1 MKAILII
8 AHHCILP
15 GAYKGFEEI
24 LDKLHHDLPGTR
36 VASTSLL
43 DLENDLRTL
52 LREDVESVTLLP
64 FLLLNGQH
72 AKNDVPR
79 VVAKL
84 QAEFPQIPISLLPC
98 LGDWKEF
105 ANMVVAGLCTAQ
117 IDERTDLR
125 SYRRKTKDKYLSS
138 LVSRLSS
145 KSSLFSVELNLEG
158 RNVLVVGGGRIALRK
173 VKTLLPTGARITVVA
188 PQFDPEF
195 DYLRR
200 ENEAS
205 PLQTKDERVS
215 LKNDISLVSRPTLV
229 AMRTKGLRPKC
240 CPLSSLVLEQRPYAT
255 DDLRG
260 VFMVFICTDQPTVN
274 AQVSNDAR
282 ARRILVNNACDYL
295 DGDFI
300 VPARMD
306 FGENIAVTVSTQGR
320 APSLAKKLKQKIQT
334 EWAEGLEKEEN
345 AFFAQK

>member
-24 LDKLHHDLPGTR
+24 MDKLHHDLPGTR

-64 FLLLNGQH
+64 YLLLNGQH
-72 AKNDVPR
+72 TKNDVPK
-79 VVAKL
+79 VVAHL
-84 QAEFPQIPISLLPC
+84 QAEFPQIPITLLPC

-105 ANMVVAGLCTAQ
+105 ADMVVAGVRSAQTAHSQ
-117 IDERTDLR
+117 SATSATSHLKVPQERAH
-125 SYRRKTKDKYLSS
+125 SS
-138 LVSRLSS
+138 N
-145 KSSLFSVELNLEG
+145 LFSIELNLEG
-158 RNVLVVGGGRIALRK
+158 KNVLVVGGGRIALRK

-195 DYLRR
+195 ESLSSKG
-200 ENEAS
+200 EAR
-205 PLQTKDERVS
+205 PQT
-215 LKNDISLVSRPTLV
+215 
-229 AMRTKGLRPKC
+229 
-240 CPLSSLVLEQRPYAT
+240 SSLVTLINRPYEPL
-255 DDLRG
+255 DLRG
-260 VFMVFICTDQPTVN
+260 IFMVFICTDQPAVN
-274 AQVSNDAR
+274 AQVSNDAH

-320 APSLAKKLKQKIQT
+320 APSLAKKLKQKIQAD
-334 EWAEGLEKEEN
+334 WAEGLEQIERDFGK
-345 AFFAQK
+345 

>member
-24 LDKLHHDLPGTR
+24 LDRLHHDLPGTR

-64 FLLLNGQH
+64 YLLLNGQH
-72 AKNDVPR
+72 TKNDVPR

-84 QAEFPQIPISLLPC
+84 QAEFPQIPITLLPC

-105 ANMVVAGLCTAQ
+105 SSMVVCGIRNAQ
-117 IDERTDLR
+117 LDEKK
-125 SYRRKTKDKYLSS
+125 SAES

-145 KSSLFSVELNLEG
+145 KTSNLFSIELNLEG

-173 VKTLLPTGARITVVA
+173 VKTLIPTGAHITVVA

-195 DYLRR
+195 NALCRH
-200 ENEAS
+200 S
-205 PLQTKDERVS
+205 ERSEESSCFSNSATVEPTS
-215 LKNDISLVSRPTLV
+215 ITLK
-229 AMRTKGLRPKC
+229 
-240 CPLSSLVLEQRPYAT
+240 QRPYEPL
-255 DDLRG
+255 DLRC
-260 VFMVFICTDQPTVN
+260 VFMVFICTDQPAVN

-334 EWAEGLEKEEN
+334 EWADDLEQIEREFGK
-345 AFFAQK
+345 

>member
-84 QAEFPQIPISLLPC
+84 QAEFPQIPITLMPC

-105 ANMVVAGLCTAQ
+105 SDMVVRG
-117 IDERTDLR
+117 LR
-125 SYRRKTKDKYLSS
+125 SAQKDA
-138 LVSRLSS
+138 SRPAAQSTSRISQSTLHTSN
-145 KSSLFSVELNLEG
+145 LFSIELNLDG

-195 DYLRR
+195 QKFAPQSVILL
-200 ENEAS
+200 
-205 PLQTKDERVS
+205 P
-215 LKNDISLVSRPTLV
+215 
-229 AMRTKGLRPKC
+229 
-240 CPLSSLVLEQRPYAT
+240 RPYAT

-260 VFMVFICTDQPTVN
+260 VFMVFICTDKPAVN
-274 AQVSNDAR
+274 AQVSNDAH

-334 EWAEGLEKEEN
+334 EWAEGLEQVERD
-345 AFFAQK
+345 FLL

>member
-15 GAYKGFEEI
+15 GAYKGFEGI

-72 AKNDVPR
+72 SKNDVPR

-84 QAEFPQIPISLLPC
+84 QAEFPQIPITLMPC

-105 ANMVVAGLCTAQ
+105 ASMVVAGVRNAQ
-117 IDERTDLR
+117 NKLSQSASGATSHPKAPQERAHT
-125 SYRRKTKDKYLSS
+125 SN
-138 LVSRLSS
+138 
-145 KSSLFSVELNLEG
+145 LFSIELNLEG

-195 DYLRR
+195 
-200 ENEAS
+200 ENLSSKGEARPHTS
-205 PLQTKDERVS
+205 HLIT
-215 LKNDISLVSRPTLV
+215 LKN
-229 AMRTKGLRPKC
+229 
-240 CPLSSLVLEQRPYAT
+240 RPYEPL
-255 DDLRG
+255 DLRG
-260 VFMVFICTDQPTVN
+260 IFMVFICTDKPDVN
-274 AQVSNDAR
+274 ALVSNDAR

-334 EWAEGLEKEEN
+334 EWAEGLEQVERD
-345 AFFAQK
+345 FLH

>member
-24 LDKLHHDLPGTR
+24 LDRLHHDLPGTR

-43 DLENDLRTL
+43 DLENDLRTI

-64 FLLLNGQH
+64 YLLLNGQH
-72 AKNDVPR
+72 TKNDVPR

-84 QAEFPQIPISLLPC
+84 QAEFPQIPITLLPC

-105 ANMVVAGLCTAQ
+105 SSMVVCGICNAQ
-117 IDERTDLR
+117 LDERTLAEA
-125 SYRRKTKDKYLSS
+125 SCRRKTKENNALVEENHLSS

-145 KSSLFSVELNLEG
+145 KTSNLFSIELNLEG

-173 VKTLLPTGARITVVA
+173 VKTLIPTGARITVVA

-195 DYLRR
+195 NALYRHSER
-200 ENEAS
+200 SEESSCFSHSAS
-205 PLQTKDERVS
+205 AELSFSIT
-215 LKNDISLVSRPTLV
+215 LK
-229 AMRTKGLRPKC
+229 
-240 CPLSSLVLEQRPYAT
+240 QRPYEPL
-255 DDLRG
+255 DLRG
-260 VFMVFICTDQPTVN
+260 VFMVFICTDQPAVN

-320 APSLAKKLKQKIQT
+320 APSLAKKLKQKIQS
-334 EWAEGLEKEEN
+334 EWAEDL
-345 AFFAQK
+345 AQIEREFGK

>member
-15 GAYKGFEEI
+15 GAYKGFEGI

-72 AKNDVPR
+72 TKNDVPR

-84 QAEFPQIPISLLPC
+84 QEEFPQIPITLMPC

-105 ANMVVAGLCTAQ
+105 AGMVVNGIRNAQ
-117 IDERTDLR
+117 LDERTPADAG
-125 SYRRKTKDKYLSS
+125 YRRKTKENNDI
-138 LVSRLSS
+138 VEGNRLSS
-145 KSSLFSVELNLEG
+145 KTSNLFSIELNLEG

-173 VKTLLPTGARITVVA
+173 VKTLLPTGAHITVVA
-188 PQFDPEF
+188 PQIDPEF
-195 DYLRR
+195 
-200 ENEAS
+200 
-205 PLQTKDERVS
+205 TT
-215 LKNDISLVSRPTLV
+215 ISSIVIKSRPYE
-229 AMRTKGLRPKC
+229 
-240 CPLSSLVLEQRPYAT
+240 PL
-255 DDLRG
+255 DLRG
-260 VFMVFICTDQPTVN
+260 IFMVFICTDKPVVN

-334 EWAEGLEKEEN
+334 EWADGLEQVEREFGK
-345 AFFAQK
+345 

>member
-84 QAEFPQIPISLLPC
+84 QAEFPQIPVTLLPC
-98 LGDWKEF
+98 LGDWKAF
-105 ANMVVAGLCTAQ
+105 SDMVVSG
-117 IDERTDLR
+117 LR
-125 SYRRKTKDKYLSS
+125 SAQNQSENANASVTKPATSQNH
-138 LVSRLSS
+138 
-145 KSSLFSVELNLEG
+145 SLFSIELNLDG

-195 DYLRR
+195 ESLSSKG
-200 ENEAS
+200 EAR
-205 PLQTKDERVS
+205 PQT
-215 LKNDISLVSRPTLV
+215 
-229 AMRTKGLRPKC
+229 
-240 CPLSSLVLEQRPYAT
+240 SSLVTLINRPYEPL
-255 DDLRG
+255 DLRG
-260 VFMVFICTDQPTVN
+260 IFMVFICTDQPAVN

-320 APSLAKKLKQKIQT
+320 APSLAKKLKQKIQAD
-334 EWAEGLEKEEN
+334 WAEGLEQIERDFGK
-345 AFFAQK
+345 

>member
-24 LDKLHHDLPGTR
+24 LDRLHHDMPGTR

-43 DLENDLRTL
+43 DLENDLRAL

-64 FLLLNGQH
+64 YLLLNGQH
-72 AKNDVPR
+72 TKNDVPK
-79 VVAKL
+79 VVARL
-84 QAEFPQIPISLLPC
+84 QAEFPEIPITLLPC

-105 ANMVVAGLCTAQ
+105 ASMVVSGIRNAEIRNNVIASPVGAKQ
-117 IDERTDLR
+117 SI
-125 SYRRKTKDKYLSS
+125 SS
-138 LVSRLSS
+138 NSNF
-145 KSSLFSVELNLEG
+145 FSIELNLEG
-158 RNVLVVGGGRIALRK
+158 KNVLVVGGGRIALRK

-195 DYLRR
+195 ESLQSADKVAELSRR
-200 ENEAS
+200 AESAS
-205 PLQTKDERVS
+205 IT
-215 LKNDISLVSRPTLV
+215 LKT
-229 AMRTKGLRPKC
+229 
-240 CPLSSLVLEQRPYAT
+240 RPYEPL
-255 DDLRG
+255 DLRG
-260 VFMVFICTDQPTVN
+260 IFMVFICTDQPTVN

-306 FGENIAVTVSTQGR
+306 FGQNIAVTVSTQGR

-334 EWAEGLEKEEN
+334 EWAEGLEQVEKEFYES
-345 AFFAQK
+345 

>member
-15 GAYKGFEEI
+15 GAYKGFEGI

-72 AKNDVPR
+72 TKNDVPR

-84 QAEFPQIPISLLPC
+84 QEEFPQIPITLMPC

-105 ANMVVAGLCTAQ
+105 AGMVVNGIRKAQ
-117 IDERTDLR
+117 EPRSCAPSSSSVAESRT
-125 SYRRKTKDKYLSS
+125 SN
-138 LVSRLSS
+138 
-145 KSSLFSVELNLEG
+145 LFSIELNIEG

-173 VKTLLPTGARITVVA
+173 VKTLLPTGAHITVVA
-188 PQFDPEF
+188 PQIDPEF
-195 DYLRR
+195 TTIP
-200 ENEAS
+200 S
-205 PLQTKDERVS
+205 IV
-215 LKNDISLVSRPTLV
+215 LKN
-229 AMRTKGLRPKC
+229 
-240 CPLSSLVLEQRPYAT
+240 RPYEPL
-255 DDLRG
+255 DLRG
-260 VFMVFICTDQPTVN
+260 IFMVFICTDKPAIN

-320 APSLAKKLKQKIQT
+320 APSLAKKLKQKIQA
-334 EWAEGLEKEEN
+334 EWAEGLEQVEREFK
-345 AFFAQK
+345 

>member
-24 LDKLHHDLPGTR
+24 LDRLHQDLPGTR

-64 FLLLNGQH
+64 YLLLNGQH
-72 AKNDVPR
+72 TKNDVPR

-84 QAEFPQIPISLLPC
+84 QEEFPQIPITLLPC

-105 ANMVVAGLCTAQ
+105 SSMVVCGIRNAQNEISQSAAGVTSLLKAPQ
-117 IDERTDLR
+117 ER
-125 SYRRKTKDKYLSS
+125 SHSS
-138 LVSRLSS
+138 N
-145 KSSLFSVELNLEG
+145 LFSIELNLEG

-173 VKTLLPTGARITVVA
+173 VKTLIPTGAHITVVA

-195 DYLRR
+195 EMLK
-200 ENEAS
+200 A
-205 PLQTKDERVS
+205 DEPS
-215 LKNDISLVSRPTLV
+215 SITLK
-229 AMRTKGLRPKC
+229 
-240 CPLSSLVLEQRPYAT
+240 QRPYEPL
-255 DDLRG
+255 DLRC
-260 VFMVFICTDQPTVN
+260 VFMVFICTDQPAVN

-334 EWAEGLEKEEN
+334 DWAEDLVQIEK
-345 AFFAQK
+345 AFKKE

>member
-15 GAYKGFEEI
+15 GAYKGFETI
-24 LDKLHHDLPGTR
+24 LDRLHHDMPGTR

-72 AKNDVPR
+72 SKNDVPR

-84 QAEFPQIPISLLPC
+84 QAEFPQIPITLLPC
-98 LGDWKEF
+98 LGDWKDF
-105 ANMVVAGLCTAQ
+105 ADMVVAGIRNAQDACTCASSSSWSHECGDR
-117 IDERTDLR
+117 IHSERAH
-125 SYRRKTKDKYLSS
+125 SS
-138 LVSRLSS
+138 N
-145 KSSLFSVELNLEG
+145 LFSIEVNLEG
-158 RNVLVVGGGRIALRK
+158 KNVLVVGGGRIALRK

-195 DYLRR
+195 DALKSG
-200 ENEAS
+200 ESAS
-205 PLQTKDERVS
+205 SIT
-215 LKNDISLVSRPTLV
+215 LKN
-229 AMRTKGLRPKC
+229 
-240 CPLSSLVLEQRPYAT
+240 RPYEPL
-255 DDLRG
+255 DLRG
-260 VFMVFICTDQPTVN
+260 IFMVFICTDQPAVN

-334 EWAEGLEKEEN
+334 EWAEGLEQVERDFK
-345 AFFAQK
+345 

>member
-15 GAYKGFEEI
+15 GAYKGFEGI

-72 AKNDVPR
+72 TKNDVPR

-84 QAEFPQIPISLLPC
+84 QEEFPQIPITLMPC

-105 ANMVVAGLCTAQ
+105 AGMVVNGIRKAQ
-117 IDERTDLR
+117 EPRSCAPSSSSVAESRT
-125 SYRRKTKDKYLSS
+125 SN
-138 LVSRLSS
+138 
-145 KSSLFSVELNLEG
+145 LFSIELNLEG

-173 VKTLLPTGARITVVA
+173 VKTLLPTGAHITVVA
-188 PQFDPEF
+188 PQLDPEF
-195 DYLRR
+195 
-200 ENEAS
+200 
-205 PLQTKDERVS
+205 TT
-215 LKNDISLVSRPTLV
+215 ISSIVIKSRPYE
-229 AMRTKGLRPKC
+229 
-240 CPLSSLVLEQRPYAT
+240 PL
-255 DDLRG
+255 DLRG
-260 VFMVFICTDQPTVN
+260 IFMVFICTDKPVVN

-334 EWAEGLEKEEN
+334 EWADGLEQVEREFK
-345 AFFAQK
+345 

>member
-24 LDKLHHDLPGTR
+24 LDKLHHELPGTR

-79 VVAKL
+79 VVAKM
-84 QAEFPQIPISLLPC
+84 QAEFPQIPITLLPC
-98 LGDWKEF
+98 LGDWREF
-105 ANMVVAGLCTAQ
+105 ADMVVDGIRNAQ
-117 IDERTDLR
+117 ESNTCAPSSSSTPEPRT
-125 SYRRKTKDKYLSS
+125 SN
-138 LVSRLSS
+138 
-145 KSSLFSVELNLEG
+145 LFSIELNLEG
-158 RNVLVVGGGRIALRK
+158 KNVLVVGGGHIALRK

-195 DYLRR
+195 NTL
-200 ENEAS
+200 AS
-205 PLQTKDERVS
+205 AASIT
-215 LKNDISLVSRPTLV
+215 LKN
-229 AMRTKGLRPKC
+229 
-240 CPLSSLVLEQRPYAT
+240 RPYEPL
-255 DDLRG
+255 DLRG
-260 VFMVFICTDQPTVN
+260 IFMAFICTDKPAVN

-282 ARRILVNNACDYL
+282 TRRILVNNACDYL

-306 FGENIAVTVSTQGR
+306 FGKNIAVTVSTQGR
-320 APSLAKKLKQKIQT
+320 APSLAKKLKQKIQQ
-334 EWAEGLEKEEN
+334 EWAEGLEQAEQE
-345 AFFAQK
+345 FLL

>member
-24 LDKLHHDLPGTR
+24 MDKLHHDLPGTR

-52 LREDVESVTLLP
+52 LREDIESVTLLP

-72 AKNDVPR
+72 SKNDVPR

-84 QAEFPQIPISLLPC
+84 QAEFPQIPITLMPC

-105 ANMVVAGLCTAQ
+105 ASMVVAGVRNAQ
-117 IDERTDLR
+117 IENPQSASGATSHPKAPQERAHT
-125 SYRRKTKDKYLSS
+125 SN
-138 LVSRLSS
+138 
-145 KSSLFSVELNLEG
+145 LFSIELNLEG

-195 DYLRR
+195 TTIP
-200 ENEAS
+200 S
-205 PLQTKDERVS
+205 IV
-215 LKNDISLVSRPTLV
+215 LKSRPYE
-229 AMRTKGLRPKC
+229 
-240 CPLSSLVLEQRPYAT
+240 PL
-255 DDLRG
+255 DLRG
-260 VFMVFICTDQPTVN
+260 IFMVFICTDKPDIN

-334 EWAEGLEKEEN
+334 EWAEGLEQVERD
-345 AFFAQK
+345 FLH

>member
-64 FLLLNGQH
+64 YLLLNGQH
-72 AKNDVPR
+72 AKNDVPK
-79 VVAKL
+79 VVARL
-84 QAEFPQIPISLLPC
+84 QAEFPNIPITLLPC

-105 ANMVVAGLCTAQ
+105 ADMVVQGLRSAQ
-117 IDERTDLR
+117 IDERADLR
-125 SYRRKTKDKYLSS
+125 SYRRNTKEGPDSVIQQPLSS
-138 LVSRLSS
+138 LVSRPSS
-145 KSSLFSVELNLEG
+145 KLFSIEINLEG
-158 RNVLVVGGGRIALRK
+158 KNVLVVGGGRIALRK
-173 VKTLLPTGARITVVA
+173 VKTLMPTGARITVVA
-188 PQFDPEF
+188 PQLDPEF
-195 DYLRR
+195 ESLGR
-200 ENEAS
+200 ENE
-205 PLQTKDERVS
+205 V
-215 LKNDISLVSRPTLV
+215 
-229 AMRTKGLRPKC
+229 
-240 CPLSSLVLEQRPYAT
+240 SSLVLKKRPYEPL
-255 DDLRG
+255 DLRS
-260 VFMVFICTDQPTVN
+260 VFMVFICTDQPAVN
-274 AQVSNDAR
+274 ARVSNDAR

-320 APSLAKKLKQKIQT
+320 APSLAKKLKQKIQ
-334 EWAEGLEKEEN
+334 EDWGEGLVQVERE
-345 AFFAQK
+345 FLL

>member
-15 GAYKGFEEI
+15 GAYKGFEGI

-72 AKNDVPR
+72 TKNDVPR

-84 QAEFPQIPISLLPC
+84 QEEFPQIPITLMPC

-105 ANMVVAGLCTAQ
+105 AGMVVNGIRKAQ
-117 IDERTDLR
+117 EPRSCAPSSSSVAESRT
-125 SYRRKTKDKYLSS
+125 SN
-138 LVSRLSS
+138 
-145 KSSLFSVELNLEG
+145 LFSIELNIEG

-173 VKTLLPTGARITVVA
+173 VKTLLPTGAHITVVA
-188 PQFDPEF
+188 PQIDPEF
-195 DYLRR
+195 TTIP
-200 ENEAS
+200 S
-205 PLQTKDERVS
+205 IV
-215 LKNDISLVSRPTLV
+215 LKN
-229 AMRTKGLRPKC
+229 
-240 CPLSSLVLEQRPYAT
+240 RPYEPL
-255 DDLRG
+255 DLRG
-260 VFMVFICTDQPTVN
+260 IFMVFICTDKPAIN

-306 FGENIAVTVSTQGR
+306 FGKNIAVTVSTQGR

-334 EWAEGLEKEEN
+334 EWADGLEQVEREFK
-345 AFFAQK
+345 

>member
-79 VVAKL
+79 VVARL
-84 QAEFPQIPISLLPC
+84 QAEFPQIPITLLPC

-105 ANMVVAGLCTAQ
+105 GNMVVEGVRNAQNEKPQSTAGTASHLNAPQ
-117 IDERTDLR
+117 AQPQ
-125 SYRRKTKDKYLSS
+125 SSS
-138 LVSRLSS
+138 LEPRASNLLSI
-145 KSSLFSVELNLEG
+145 ELNLEG

-195 DYLRR
+195 
-200 ENEAS
+200 ENLSSKGESRPRSSHFIA
-205 PLQTKDERVS
+205 
-215 LKNDISLVSRPTLV
+215 LKN
-229 AMRTKGLRPKC
+229 
-240 CPLSSLVLEQRPYAT
+240 RPYEPL
-255 DDLRG
+255 DLRG
-260 VFMVFICTDQPTVN
+260 IFMVFICTDQPAVN

-320 APSLAKKLKQKIQT
+320 APSLAKKLKQKILA
-334 EWAEGLEKEEN
+334 EWGKELEQVEKE
-345 AFFAQK
+345 FHI

>member
-24 LDKLHHDLPGTR
+24 LDRLHHDMPGTR

-43 DLENDLRTL
+43 DLENDLRAL

-64 FLLLNGQH
+64 YLLLNGQH
-72 AKNDVPR
+72 TKNDVPK
-79 VVAKL
+79 VVAHL
-84 QAEFPQIPISLLPC
+84 QAEYPQIPITLLPC

-105 ANMVVAGLCTAQ
+105 AGMVVSGIRNAQKENKKAHDQNGLAKS
-117 IDERTDLR
+117 DN
-125 SYRRKTKDKYLSS
+125 LSDTLNVVAS
-138 LVSRLSS
+138 PVGAKQSISS
-145 KSSLFSVELNLEG
+145 NSNFFSIELNLEG

-195 DYLRR
+195 KSLDSLTTPDSGMTGYAQKDFLTSVTLIKRAY
-200 ENEAS
+200 E
-205 PLQTKDERVS
+205 PL
-215 LKNDISLVSRPTLV
+215 
-229 AMRTKGLRPKC
+229 
-240 CPLSSLVLEQRPYAT
+240 
-255 DDLRG
+255 DLRC

-320 APSLAKKLKQKIQT
+320 APSLAKKLKQKIQA
-334 EWAEGLEKEEN
+334 EWAEGLEQVEKEFYES
-345 AFFAQK
+345 

>member
-15 GAYKGFEEI
+15 GAYKGFEGI

-72 AKNDVPR
+72 TKNDVPR

-84 QAEFPQIPISLLPC
+84 QEEFPQIPITLMPC
-98 LGDWKEF
+98 LGDWSEF
-105 ANMVVAGLCTAQ
+105 AAMVVNGIRNAQ
-117 IDERTDLR
+117 KETVRQ
-125 SYRRKTKDKYLSS
+125 SS
-138 LVSRLSS
+138 NSTLHTTHSTSHTS
-145 KSSLFSVELNLEG
+145 NLFSIELNLEG

-173 VKTLLPTGARITVVA
+173 VKTLLPTGAHITVVA
-188 PQFDPEF
+188 PQIDPEF
-195 DYLRR
+195 TTIP
-200 ENEAS
+200 S
-205 PLQTKDERVS
+205 IV
-215 LKNDISLVSRPTLV
+215 LKN
-229 AMRTKGLRPKC
+229 
-240 CPLSSLVLEQRPYAT
+240 RPYEPL
-255 DDLRG
+255 DLRG
-260 VFMVFICTDQPTVN
+260 IFMVFICTDKPAVN

-306 FGENIAVTVSTQGR
+306 FGENITVTVSTQGR
-320 APSLAKKLKQKIQT
+320 APSLAKKLKQKIQS
-334 EWAEGLEKEEN
+334 EWAEGLEQVERD
-345 AFFAQK
+345 FLH

>member
-24 LDKLHHDLPGTR
+24 LDQLHHDMPGTR

-43 DLENDLRTL
+43 DLENDLRAL

-64 FLLLNGQH
+64 YLLLNGQH
-72 AKNDVPR
+72 TKNDVPK
-79 VVAKL
+79 VVARL
-84 QAEFPQIPISLLPC
+84 QAEYPQIPITLLPC

-105 ANMVVAGLCTAQ
+105 AGMVVSGIRNAQ
-117 IDERTDLR
+117 KENK
-125 SYRRKTKDKYLSS
+125 KTHDQNRLAKSDNLSDTLNVVAS
-138 LVSRLSS
+138 PVGAKQSISS
-145 KSSLFSVELNLEG
+145 NSNFFSIELNLEG
-158 RNVLVVGGGRIALRK
+158 KNVLVVGGGRIALRK

-195 DYLRR
+195 ESLQSADKVAELSRR
-200 ENEAS
+200 AESAS
-205 PLQTKDERVS
+205 IT
-215 LKNDISLVSRPTLV
+215 LKT
-229 AMRTKGLRPKC
+229 
-240 CPLSSLVLEQRPYAT
+240 RPYEPL
-255 DDLRG
+255 DLRG
-260 VFMVFICTDQPTVN
+260 IFMVFICTDQPTVN

-334 EWAEGLEKEEN
+334 EWAEGLEQVEKEFYES
-345 AFFAQK
+345 

>member
-15 GAYKGFEEI
+15 GAYKGFEGI

-72 AKNDVPR
+72 TKNDVPR

-84 QAEFPQIPISLLPC
+84 QAEFPQIPITLLPC

-105 ANMVVAGLCTAQ
+105 ADMVVSGVRNAQ
-117 IDERTDLR
+117 VAHSQSTVGATSHLKAPQARAHA
-125 SYRRKTKDKYLSS
+125 SN
-138 LVSRLSS
+138 
-145 KSSLFSVELNLEG
+145 LFSIEVNLEG
-158 RNVLVVGGGRIALRK
+158 KNVLVVGGGRIALRK

-195 DYLRR
+195 
-200 ENEAS
+200 ENLSSKGEARPHTS
-205 PLQTKDERVS
+205 HLIT
-215 LKNDISLVSRPTLV
+215 LKN
-229 AMRTKGLRPKC
+229 
-240 CPLSSLVLEQRPYAT
+240 RPYEPL
-255 DDLRG
+255 DLRG
-260 VFMVFICTDQPTVN
+260 IFMVFICTDQPVVN
-274 AQVSNDAR
+274 AQVSNDAH

-320 APSLAKKLKQKIQT
+320 APSLAKKLKQKIQA
-334 EWAEGLEKEEN
+334 EWAEGLEQIERD
-345 AFFAQK
+345 FS

>member
-24 LDKLHHDLPGTR
+24 LDRLHHDLPGTR

-64 FLLLNGQH
+64 YLLLNGQH
-72 AKNDVPR
+72 SKNDVPR

-84 QAEFPQIPISLLPC
+84 QEEFPQIPITLLPC

-105 ANMVVAGLCTAQ
+105 SSMVVAGVRSAQNACTCAP
-117 IDERTDLR
+117 
-125 SYRRKTKDKYLSS
+125 LSS
-138 LVSRLSS
+138 WSHECGDRIHSERSHSS
-145 KSSLFSVELNLEG
+145 NLFSIELNLEG

-173 VKTLLPTGARITVVA
+173 VKTLIPTGAHITVVA
-188 PQFDPEF
+188 PQIDPEF
-195 DYLRR
+195 ETLKTGDKVPELSRGA
-200 ENEAS
+200 EAS
-205 PLQTKDERVS
+205 IT
-215 LKNDISLVSRPTLV
+215 LK
-229 AMRTKGLRPKC
+229 K
-240 CPLSSLVLEQRPYAT
+240 RPYEPL
-255 DDLRG
+255 DLRC
-260 VFMVFICTDQPTVN
+260 VFMVFICTDQPAVN

-334 EWAEGLEKEEN
+334 DWAEDLVQIEKDFKKE
-345 AFFAQK
+345 

>member
-1 MKAILII
+1 MNAILII

-36 VASTSLL
+36 VTSTSLL

-79 VVAKL
+79 VVARL
-84 QAEFPQIPISLLPC
+84 QAEFPQIPITLLPC

-105 ANMVVAGLCTAQ
+105 GDMVVEGVRNAQNEKPQSTAGTTSHLNAPQAQ
-117 IDERTDLR
+117 PQSPSLEPRTSNL
-125 SYRRKTKDKYLSS
+125 L
-138 LVSRLSS
+138 
-145 KSSLFSVELNLEG
+145 SVELNLEG

-195 DYLRR
+195 
-200 ENEAS
+200 ENLISKGESRPHCSHFIA
-205 PLQTKDERVS
+205 
-215 LKNDISLVSRPTLV
+215 LKN
-229 AMRTKGLRPKC
+229 
-240 CPLSSLVLEQRPYAT
+240 RPYEPL
-255 DDLRG
+255 DLRG
-260 VFMVFICTDQPTVN
+260 IFMVFICTDQPAVN

-320 APSLAKKLKQKIQT
+320 APSLAKKLKQKILA
-334 EWAEGLEKEEN
+334 EWGKELEQVEKE
-345 AFFAQK
+345 FHI

>member
-24 LDKLHHDLPGTR
+24 LDRLHHDLPGTR

-64 FLLLNGQH
+64 YLLLNGQH
-72 AKNDVPR
+72 TKNDVPK
-79 VVAKL
+79 VVAHL
-84 QAEFPQIPISLLPC
+84 QAEFPQIPITLLPC
-98 LGDWKEF
+98 LGDWMEF
-105 ANMVVAGLCTAQ
+105 ADMVVNGVRNAQ
-117 IDERTDLR
+117 KPRT
-125 SYRRKTKDKYLSS
+125 SALSS
-138 LVSRLSS
+138 SS
-145 KSSLFSVELNLEG
+145 APEHRSSNLFSIELNLEG
-158 RNVLVVGGGRIALRK
+158 KNVLVVGGGRIALRK

-195 DYLRR
+195 
-200 ENEAS
+200 AAI
-205 PLQTKDERVS
+205 P
-215 LKNDISLVSRPTLV
+215 
-229 AMRTKGLRPKC
+229 
-240 CPLSSLVLEQRPYAT
+240 SLVLKNRPYEPL
-255 DDLRG
+255 DLRG
-260 VFMVFICTDQPTVN
+260 IFMVFICTDQPAVN

-320 APSLAKKLKQKIQT
+320 APSLAKKLKQKIQSD
-334 EWAEGLEKEEN
+334 WAEGLEQIERNFGK
-345 AFFAQK
+345 

>member
-24 LDKLHHDLPGTR
+24 LDKLHHELPGTR

-79 VVAKL
+79 VVAKM
-84 QAEFPQIPISLLPC
+84 QAEFPQIPITLLPC

-105 ANMVVAGLCTAQ
+105 GDMVVDGIRNAQNETAHQ
-117 IDERTDLR
+117 SSNFASNTTHSTSRTSNL
-125 SYRRKTKDKYLSS
+125 LSI
-138 LVSRLSS
+138 
-145 KSSLFSVELNLEG
+145 ELNLEG
-158 RNVLVVGGGRIALRK
+158 RNVLVVGGGHIALRK

-188 PQFDPEF
+188 PQFDPDF
-195 DYLRR
+195 
-200 ENEAS
+200 S
-205 PLQTKDERVS
+205 PISRLPS
-215 LKNDISLVSRPTLV
+215 IAFKN
-229 AMRTKGLRPKC
+229 
-240 CPLSSLVLEQRPYAT
+240 RPYEPL
-255 DDLRG
+255 DLRG
-260 VFMVFICTDQPTVN
+260 VFMVFICTDKPAVN
-274 AQVSNDAR
+274 AQVSNDAHS
-282 ARRILVNNACDYL
+282 RRILVNNACDYL

-300 VPARMD
+300 VPARLD
-306 FGENIAVTVSTQGR
+306 FGKNVAVTVSTQGR
-320 APSLAKKLKQKIQT
+320 APSLAKKLKQKIQR
-334 EWAEGLEKEEN
+334 EWAEGLEQAERD
-345 AFFAQK
+345 FFVNIESEV

>member
-24 LDKLHHDLPGTR
+24 LDRLHHDMPGTR

-43 DLENDLRTL
+43 DLENDLRAL

-64 FLLLNGQH
+64 YLLLNGQH
-72 AKNDVPR
+72 TKNDVPK
-79 VVAKL
+79 VVARL
-84 QAEFPQIPISLLPC
+84 QAEFLEIPITLLPC

-105 ANMVVAGLCTAQ
+105 ASMVVSGIRNAEIRNNVIASPVGAKQ
-117 IDERTDLR
+117 SI
-125 SYRRKTKDKYLSS
+125 SS
-138 LVSRLSS
+138 NSNF
-145 KSSLFSVELNLEG
+145 FSIELNLEG

-195 DYLRR
+195 KSLD
-200 ENEAS
+200 
-205 PLQTKDERVS
+205 PLTTPDSRMTGSAQKDS
-215 LKNDISLVSRPTLV
+215 LTSVTLIKR
-229 AMRTKGLRPKC
+229 AYE
-240 CPLSSLVLEQRPYAT
+240 PL
-255 DDLRG
+255 DLRS

-274 AQVSNDAR
+274 AQVSNDAH

-320 APSLAKKLKQKIQT
+320 APSLAKKLKQKIQA
-334 EWAEGLEKEEN
+334 EWAEGLEQVEKEFYES
-345 AFFAQK
+345 

>member
-24 LDKLHHDLPGTR
+24 MDKLHHDLPGTR

-64 FLLLNGQH
+64 YLLLNGQH
-72 AKNDVPR
+72 TKNDVPK
-79 VVAKL
+79 VVAHL
-84 QAEFPQIPISLLPC
+84 QAEFPQIPITLLPC

-105 ANMVVAGLCTAQ
+105 ADMVVNGVRNAQ
-117 IDERTDLR
+117 NEAVRP
-125 SYRRKTKDKYLSS
+125 SS
-138 LVSRLSS
+138 NSTFHTTHSTS
-145 KSSLFSVELNLEG
+145 HTSNLFSIELNLEG

-195 DYLRR
+195 SHVI
-200 ENEAS
+200 AS
-205 PLQTKDERVS
+205 GAKQSMVTMFS
-215 LKNDISLVSRPTLV
+215 
-229 AMRTKGLRPKC
+229 
-240 CPLSSLVLEQRPYAT
+240 RPYAT

-260 VFMVFICTDQPTVN
+260 IFMVFICTDQPAVN
-274 AQVSNDAR
+274 ALVSNDAR

-334 EWAEGLEKEEN
+334 DWAEELSQIERNFDK
-345 AFFAQK
+345 

>member
-24 LDKLHHDLPGTR
+24 LDQLHHDMPGTR

-43 DLENDLRTL
+43 DLENDLRAL

-64 FLLLNGQH
+64 YLLLNGQH
-72 AKNDVPR
+72 TKNDVPK
-79 VVAKL
+79 VVARL
-84 QAEFPQIPISLLPC
+84 QAEYPQIPITLLPC

-105 ANMVVAGLCTAQ
+105 AGMVVSGIRNAEIRNNVIASPVGAKQ
-117 IDERTDLR
+117 SI
-125 SYRRKTKDKYLSS
+125 SS
-138 LVSRLSS
+138 NSNF
-145 KSSLFSVELNLEG
+145 FSIELNLEG
-158 RNVLVVGGGRIALRK
+158 KNVLVVGGGRIALRK

-195 DYLRR
+195 ESLQSADKVAELSRR
-200 ENEAS
+200 AESAS
-205 PLQTKDERVS
+205 IT
-215 LKNDISLVSRPTLV
+215 LKT
-229 AMRTKGLRPKC
+229 
-240 CPLSSLVLEQRPYAT
+240 RPYEPL
-255 DDLRG
+255 DLRG
-260 VFMVFICTDQPTVN
+260 IFMVFICTDQPTVN

-334 EWAEGLEKEEN
+334 EWAEGLEQVEKEFYES
-345 AFFAQK
+345 

>member
-15 GAYKGFEEI
+15 GAYKGFETI
-24 LDKLHHDLPGTR
+24 LDRLHHDMPGTR

-72 AKNDVPR
+72 SKNDVPR

-84 QAEFPQIPISLLPC
+84 QAEFPQIPITLLPC

-105 ANMVVAGLCTAQ
+105 ADMVVNGVRNAQ
-117 IDERTDLR
+117 IENPQSAAGASSYPKAPQERAH
-125 SYRRKTKDKYLSS
+125 SS
-138 LVSRLSS
+138 N
-145 KSSLFSVELNLEG
+145 LFSIEVNLEG
-158 RNVLVVGGGRIALRK
+158 KNVLVVGGGRIALRK

-195 DYLRR
+195 DALKSG
-200 ENEAS
+200 ESAS
-205 PLQTKDERVS
+205 SIT
-215 LKNDISLVSRPTLV
+215 LKN
-229 AMRTKGLRPKC
+229 
-240 CPLSSLVLEQRPYAT
+240 RPYEPL
-255 DDLRG
+255 DLRG
-260 VFMVFICTDQPTVN
+260 IFMVFICTDQPAVN

-334 EWAEGLEKEEN
+334 EWAEGLEQVERDFK
-345 AFFAQK
+345 

>member
-15 GAYKGFEEI
+15 GAYKGFEGI

-72 AKNDVPR
+72 TKNDVPR

-84 QAEFPQIPISLLPC
+84 QAEFPQIPITLLPC

-105 ANMVVAGLCTAQ
+105 ADMVVSGVRNAQ

-125 SYRRKTKDKYLSS
+125 SYRRKTKENNAFVDENHLSS

-145 KSSLFSVELNLEG
+145 KTSNLFSIEVNLEG
-158 RNVLVVGGGRIALRK
+158 KNVLVVGGGRIALRK

-195 DYLRR
+195 H
-200 ENEAS
+200 S
-205 PLQTKDERVS
+205 
-215 LKNDISLVSRPTLV
+215 
-229 AMRTKGLRPKC
+229 
-240 CPLSSLVLEQRPYAT
+240 LEQSAMSDEGSKLKAQCSLLNRPYEPL
-255 DDLRG
+255 DLRG
-260 VFMVFICTDQPTVN
+260 IFMVFICTDQPAVN

-320 APSLAKKLKQKIQT
+320 APSLAKKLKQKIQA
-334 EWAEGLEKEEN
+334 EWADGLEQIERD
-345 AFFAQK
+345 FS

>member
-15 GAYKGFEEI
+15 GAYKGFEGI

-72 AKNDVPR
+72 TKNDVPR

-84 QAEFPQIPISLLPC
+84 QAEFPQIPITLMPC

-105 ANMVVAGLCTAQ
+105 ADMVVNGIRNAQ
-117 IDERTDLR
+117 LDERTPADAG
-125 SYRRKTKDKYLSS
+125 YRRKTKEMVSIQKNLSS

-145 KSSLFSVELNLEG
+145 KTSNLFSIELNLEG

-173 VKTLLPTGARITVVA
+173 VKSLVPTGARITVVA

-195 DYLRR
+195 NAFCRHSER
-200 ENEAS
+200 SEESSQFSNSAS
-205 PLQTKDERVS
+205 AERS
-215 LKNDISLVSRPTLV
+215 LSV
-229 AMRTKGLRPKC
+229 ALK
-240 CPLSSLVLEQRPYAT
+240 QRPYEPL
-255 DDLRG
+255 DLRG
-260 VFMVFICTDQPTVN
+260 VFMVFICTDKPAVN

-320 APSLAKKLKQKIQT
+320 APSLAKKLKQKIQA
-334 EWAEGLEKEEN
+334 EWAEDLAKIEREFECK
-345 AFFAQK
+345 